1 MEVSRGGKFETG
13 WRKNVKGSLIIYGL
27 GGATKY
33 GNRYNSRESPY
44 FRLIFSEHTIWPL
57 RNLK

>member
-1 MEVSRGGKFETG
+1 MQLKTDKNHVHHKLLREASLFMG
-13 WRKNVKGSLIIYGL
+13 W
-27 GGATKY
+27 GGAPKY

-44 FRLIFSEHTIWPL
+44 FRLIFTEYTTWPL